1 MNTIGLDS
9 EIIIRKYYHNL
20 MMVDVLDEMMHYVYV
35 KYRKNLECEYS
46 ICEDCGRFDCIFSS
60 FMNIYVHNVM

>member
-20 MMVDVLDEMMHYVYV
+20 IMIDLLDEMTHYVYV
-35 KYRKNLECEYS
+35 KYRKNLEYSEYS
-46 ICEDCGRFDCIFSS
+46 ICEDCGCFG
-60 FMNIYVHNVM
+60 